1 LLAIQKR
8 KKNDLKLADALEKT
22 NQPRKP
28 NKRQNKW
35 VPNNTGI
42 GENEHQT
49 KLGVIPSDN

>member
-8 KKNDLKLADALEKT
+8 KKNDSKLADALEKT